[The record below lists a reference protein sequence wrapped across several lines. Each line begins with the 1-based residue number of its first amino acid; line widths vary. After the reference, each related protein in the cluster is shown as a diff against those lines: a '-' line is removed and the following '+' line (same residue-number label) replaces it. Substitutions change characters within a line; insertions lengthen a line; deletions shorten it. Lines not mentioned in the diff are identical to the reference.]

1 MSLSIIPETQPAILA
16 VQKLP
21 NEGGKYPVEKLIST
35 KEVCFL
41 YGVSHSTIWRWVK
54 GGLMPSPLRIG
65 RRTYWVG
72 SMLQAH
78 LADLKARHA

>member
-1 MSLSIIPETQPAILA
+1 MSLYRMPGTQPAILA
-16 VQKLP
+16 TQKLP
-21 NEGGKYPVEKLIST
+21 HENGKYPVEKLIST

-41 YGVSHSTIWRWVK
+41 YGVSHSTLWRWVK
-54 GGLMPSPLRIG
+54 GGLVPSPLRIG

-72 SMLQAH
+72 SMLQGH